1 MAGPYTYRLRT
12 VDVHVSDDFPR
23 DGEIL
28 GDPQVVGEFLLR
40 RIRDLDADQ
49 EHFLI
54 LAVDDRHRL
63 IGIKNT
69 ASGTGTACPV
79 DPKRIFRLGL
89 EFGASAL
96 ILAHNHPSGQLEP
109 SADDIALTRRLVRA
123 GEIVGIKICDHIITG
138 GRDQWL
144 SLHQSR
150 PGLFSWS
157 AGHQD

>member
-1 MAGPYTYRLRT
+1 MPQPYTYRLRT
-12 VDVHVSDDFPR
+12 VDVRVSEDFPR

-40 RIRDLDADQ
+40 RIRNIDGDQ
-49 EHFLI
+49 EHFI
-54 LAVDDRHRL
+54 MLAIDGRHRL

-69 ASGTGTACPV
+69 ASGTATQCPV

-89 EFGASAL
+89 ELGASGL

-109 SADDIALTRRLVRA
+109 SADDIALTRRLVKA
-123 GEIVGIKICDHIITG
+123 GNMLGMTIYDHMIT

-144 SLHQSR
+144 SLRQSR
-150 PGLFSWS
+150 PGLFT
-157 AGHQD
+157 AGTTD